1 MKINPIMLVVSV
13 VLGVLAMLLGFLYL
27 SQQRDAAPANAAAS
41 PAERTI
47 EILTVKRDLE
57 IDHKLNPEQDLQV
70 TPVPASTYADFVRP
84 AVKAAEKE
92 IVRGRLVGTAVPAGS
107 PLMYAHL
114 AATKDIELAPD
125 RRAITIDVAGAD
137 ALQGILVPGD
147 HVDIVAVRPKEV
159 EQDVQAGVP
168 IEDQFGAIMNRAI
181 ESGMGKGG
189 FETEI
194 LLTEVRVLAI
204 GDSLSGTRRYLV
216 GRDGAGASR
225 GNTVTLDVSKDDALK
240 LAGIGGTTRLRL
252 LLCPPKAP
260 AADATDDLGGSLGG

>member
-27 SQQRDAAPANAAAS
+27 SQNQQAPQNAAAS
-41 PAERTI
+41 SERTI
-47 EILTVKRDLE
+47 EILTVRRDLE

-70 TPVPASTYADFVRP
+70 TAVPAATYADFVRP
-84 AVKAAEKE
+84 AVKASEKE
-92 IVRGRLVGTAVPAGS
+92 IIRGRLVGSPVPAGS

-114 AATKDIELAPD
+114 AASKDIELGPD
-125 RRAITIDVAGAD
+125 RRAISIEVSGAD

-147 HVDIVAVRPKEV
+147 VVDVVAVRPKEADEGESV
-159 EQDVQAGVP
+159 LQPGVP
-168 IEDQFGAIMNRAI
+168 IEDQFGAILNRRI
-181 ESGMGKGG
+181 ESGLGAAG

-216 GRDGAGASR
+216 GRGGATGSK
-225 GNTVTLDVSKDDALK
+225 GTTVTLDVSKDDALK
-240 LAGIGGTTRLRL
+240 LAAVGGTTRLRL
-252 LLCPPKAP
+252 LLCPPKAEGGESE
-260 AADATDDLGGSLGG
+260 DESGLLGG